1 MAMNE
6 RALAAQILNDVLPL
20 KKGQV
25 HNGRSLSALLPKTIA
40 KYPEADRPLLQELCF
55 GVCRWFIRLDKIASQ
70 VTHHPFKTRDSDIHA
85 LLLVGIYQILY
96 LRVPDHAAISET
108 VEATRQM
115 DKAWAA
121 KVING
126 TLRRLQRE
134 KSELEQSLPDNLTVQ
149 AAHPKWLVDMIKAAW
164 PEQAERIVSNNN
176 TQAPMTIRVN
186 PRHNQRESYLQQ
198 LKQKGIHAK
207 LCEFS
212 TCGIQLDKPCSV
224 EKLPGFAQGHCFVQD
239 EAAQL
244 SATLL
249 DVQPGDRVLDACAA
263 PGGKTT
269 HIAELQPDLKA
280 LVALDAD
287 EQRVI
292 RIHENLQRLA
302 LTAEVHAQSL
312 EDFTKQYLQP
322 KADDDTIEDASDN
335 NNDHKNDTPLFDR
348 ILLDAPC
355 SAVGVIRRHPDI
367 KWLRKR
373 TDINALAET
382 QLMLLKTAWTLL
394 APGGTLLYATCSIL
408 PHENERVVNAFLA
421 EQNDAKEQVLD
432 VTWGQ
437 PASVGVQLLPQKDG
451 HDGFYY
457 AKLVKAGG

>member
-1 MAMNE
+1 M
-6 RALAAQILNDVLPL
+6 LNDVLPL

-25 HNGRSLSALLPKTIA
+25 HNGRSLSALLPKTLT
-40 KYPEADRPLLQELCF
+40 KYPDADRPLLQELCF
-55 GVCRWFIRLDKIASQ
+55 GVCRWFIRLDKIASL

-134 KSELEQSLPDNLTVQ
+134 KNELEQSLPDNLTVQ
-149 AAHPKWLVDMIKAAW
+149 SAHPKWLVDMIKAAW

-198 LKQKGIHAK
+198 LKQKGIQAK

-212 TCGIQLDKPCSV
+212 TCGIQLEKACSV
-224 EKLPGFAQGHCFVQD
+224 EKLPGFDQGHCFVQD

-244 SATLL
+244 SAKLL
-249 DVQPGDRVLDACAA
+249 DAQPGDRVLDACAA

-269 HIAELQPDLKA
+269 HIAELQPDLTA

-287 EQRVI
+287 EQRVT

-312 EDFTKQYLQP
+312 ESFTQQYLEQP
-322 KADDDTIEDASDN
+322 TDKTAEDNIDN
-335 NNDHKNDTPLFDR
+335 KNDIPLFNR

-382 QLMLLKTAWTLL
+382 QLLLLKNAWTLL

-408 PHENERVVNAFLA
+408 PHENERVVHTFLA

-437 PASVGVQLLPQKDG
+437 AVSVGVQLLPQKDG

-457 AKLVKAGG
+457 AKLLKAEN

>member
-1 MAMNE
+1 MPMNE

-25 HNGRSLSALLPKTIA
+25 HNGRSLSAVLPKTLA
-40 KYPEADRPLLQELCF
+40 KYPEANRPLLQELCF
-55 GVCRWFIRLDKIASQ
+55 GVCRWFIRLDKIASLI
-70 VTHHPFKTRDSDIHA
+70 TNHPFKTRDSDIHA
-85 LLLVGIYQILY
+85 LLLVGIYQILH

-198 LKQKGIHAK
+198 LKQKGIQAK

-212 TCGIQLDKPCSV
+212 NCGIQLDKPCSV
-224 EKLPGFAQGHCFVQD
+224 EKLPGFDQGHCFVQD

-249 DVQPGDRVLDACAA
+249 DAQPGDKVLDACAA

-269 HIAELQPDLKA
+269 HIAELQPELSA

-292 RIHENLQRLA
+292 RIHENLTRLS

-312 EDFTKQYLQP
+312 EDFTQQYLEKP
-322 KADDDTIEDASDN
+322 IENTTENTVIIDSRN
-335 NNDHKNDTPLFDR
+335 ENDRPLFDR

-373 TDINALAET
+373 TDINTLAET
-382 QLMLLKTAWTLL
+382 QLRLLKTAWTIL

-421 EQNDAKEQVLD
+421 EQSDAKEQVLN

-457 AKLVKAGG
+457 AKLIKAGN

>member
-1 MAMNE
+1 MAINE

-25 HNGRSLSALLPKTIA
+25 HNGRSLSALLPTYLA
-40 KYPEADRPLLQELCF
+40 KHPEADRPLLQELCF
-55 GVCRWFIRLDKIASQ
+55 GVCRWFIRLDKLAGM
-70 VTHHPFKTRDSDIHA
+70 VTHHPFKARDSDIHA
-85 LLLVGIYQILY
+85 LLLVGIYQLLY

-134 KSELEQSLPDNLTVQ
+134 KRELEQSLPDSPSVQ
-149 AAHPKWLVDMIKAAW
+149 TAHPKWLIDMITAAW
-164 PEQAERIVSNNN
+164 PEQAERIVNNNN
-176 TQAPMTIRVN
+176 TAAPMTIRVN
-186 PRHNQRESYLQQ
+186 PRHNQREDYLQQ
-198 LKQKGIHAK
+198 LKQKGIQAK
-207 LCEFS
+207 PCEFS
-212 TCGIQLDKPCSV
+212 ACGIQLEKPCSV
-224 EKLPGFAQGHCFVQD
+224 DKLPGFDQGHSFVQD

-249 DVQPGDRVLDACAA
+249 DAQAGDRVLDACAA

-269 HIAELQPDLKA
+269 HIAESQPELSS

-287 EQRVI
+287 EKRI
-292 RIHENLQRLA
+292 ARIHENLERLA

-312 EDFTKQYLQP
+312 EDFAQQHL
-322 KADDDTIEDASDN
+322 N
-335 NNDHKNDTPLFDR
+335 NNDTPFDR

-373 TDINALAET
+373 GDIGALSNQ
-382 QLMLLKTAWTLL
+382 QLLLLRTAWSLL
-394 APGGTLLYATCSIL
+394 APGGTLVYATCSIL
-408 PHENERVVNAFLA
+408 PHENERVVNSFLA
-421 EQNDAKEQVLD
+421 EQKDATEQTLD
-432 VTWGQ
+432 VHWGQ
-437 PASVGVQLLPQKDG
+437 AASVGVQLFPQRDG

-457 AKLVKAGG
+457 AKLTKLS

>member
-1 MAMNE
+1 M
-6 RALAAQILNDVLPL
+6 Q
-20 KKGQV
+20 
-25 HNGRSLSALLPKTIA
+25 
-40 KYPEADRPLLQELCF
+40 
-55 GVCRWFIRLDKIASQ
+55 
-70 VTHHPFKTRDSDIHA
+70 
-85 LLLVGIYQILY
+85 
-96 LRVPDHAAISET
+96 
-108 VEATRQM
+108 
-115 DKAWAA
+115 
-121 KVING
+121 
-126 TLRRLQRE
+126 
-134 KSELEQSLPDNLTVQ
+134 
-149 AAHPKWLVDMIKAAW
+149 
-164 PEQAERIVSNNN
+164 
-176 TQAPMTIRVN
+176 
-186 PRHNQRESYLQQ
+186 
-198 LKQKGIHAK
+198 AK

-224 EKLPGFAQGHCFVQD
+224 EKLPGFDQGHCFVQD

-249 DVQPGDRVLDACAA
+249 NAQPGDRVLDACAA

-269 HIAELQPDLKA
+269 HIAELQPDLSV

-302 LTAEVHAQSL
+302 LTADVHAQSL
-312 EDFTKQYLQP
+312 ENFTKQYLQP
-322 KADDDTIEDASDN
+322 KTDDVIDN
-335 NNDHKNDTPLFDR
+335 NNNNNNNNNNANDSKNDIALFDR

-421 EQNDAKEQVLD
+421 EQDDAKEQVLD

-437 PASVGVQLLPQKDG
+437 AASVGVQLLPQKDG

-457 AKLVKAGG
+457 AKLVKAGS